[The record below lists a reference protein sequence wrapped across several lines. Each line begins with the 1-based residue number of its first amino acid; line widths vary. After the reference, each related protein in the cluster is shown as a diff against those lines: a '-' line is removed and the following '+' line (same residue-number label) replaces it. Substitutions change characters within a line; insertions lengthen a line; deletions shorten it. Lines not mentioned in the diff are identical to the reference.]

1 MTGKLVLA
9 RVPSEGDRVKD
20 TFLKLH
26 GLVLVLYDYNRGM
39 FPGSSKGLVGLD
51 SSVPRNP
58 SRLRKSRNCTCH
70 LNFEIVRS
78 WVTEENSDLPPRC
91 GPEVGV
97 TVRSR
102 VWNTSVPSGGLRQ
115 ALLECYIASPLLR
128 ASRSSLSL
136 HPPSVFNSFSSKCF
150 VPASDYSRVEAF
162 P

>member
-1 MTGKLVLA
+1 MIGKLVLA
-9 RVPSEGDRVKD
+9 RVPSKGDRVKD

-26 GLVLVLYDYNRGM
+26 GLVLVLHDYNRGM

-58 SRLRKSRNCTCH
+58 SRLRKSRHCTCH
-70 LNFEIVRS
+70 LNCEIVRS
-78 WVTEENSDLPPRC
+78 RVTEENSDLPPRC

-115 ALLECYIASPLLR
+115 ALLERYICNLTTSPRFSLLPLSPSALR
-128 ASRSSLSL
+128 LQFIFFEMSRS
-136 HPPSVFNSFSSKCF
+136 CF
-150 VPASDYSRVEAF
+150 
-162 P
+162 